1 MNSKPTTQVFDDW
14 LFNLLLFVEINPNAD
29 AADAHV
35 RRQAV
40 KAKKDWKSGKKMV
53 TPGKEHDVKAL
64 RVFNRLIK
72 ARNPALL
79 LRECLNE
86 SHFTADEA

>member
-1 MNSKPTTQVFDDW
+1 MKQDQVFDDW
-14 LFNLLLFVEINPNAD
+14 LFHLLLAAEISPTAD
-29 AADAHV
+29 QHV
-35 RRQAV
+35 RRAAV
-40 KAKKDWKSGKKMV
+40 NAKKEWKAGRKMI

-72 ARNPALL
+72 SPRPAQL

-86 SHFTADEA
+86 SHFEYGDSK

>member
-1 MNSKPTTQVFDDW
+1 MKKNPNAPVFDDW
-14 LFNLLLFVEINPNAD
+14 LFHLLLAAEISLKAD
-29 AADAHV
+29 ATV
-35 RRQAV
+35 RRAAV
-40 KAKKDWKSGKKMV
+40 KAKKDWKAGKKMV

>member
-1 MNSKPTTQVFDDW
+1 MKTQTTQTFDDW
-14 LFNLLLFVEINPNAD
+14 LFNLILAAEISPKADVFV
-29 AADAHV
+29 
-35 RRQAV
+35 RQSAV
-40 KAKKDWKSGKKMV
+40 KAKKDWKAGKKMV

-72 ARNPALL
+72 APKPALL